1 MWENTELAE
10 TVFLCHP
17 RCTYRAVL
25 IVPAKLREFPPIF
38 AKMADLAGCGSL
50 LLLANL
56 NPRKFKQAVIVLH
69 TSVHKRSVMRNGQQR
84 LVVCRLLYVEL
95 NSVEWEIGWKNDMT
109 ENRHAACIVSRL
121 RRL

>member
-1 MWENTELAE
+1 
-10 TVFLCHP
+10 
-17 RCTYRAVL
+17 
-25 IVPAKLREFPPIF
+25 
-38 AKMADLAGCGSL
+38 MADLAGCGSL

-56 NPRKFKQAVIVLH
+56 NPQKFKQAVIVLH

>member
-1 MWENTELAE
+1 
-10 TVFLCHP
+10 
-17 RCTYRAVL
+17 
-25 IVPAKLREFPPIF
+25 
-38 AKMADLAGCGSL
+38 
-50 LLLANL
+50 
-56 NPRKFKQAVIVLH
+56 
-69 TSVHKRSVMRNGQQR
+69 MRNGQQR